1 MNYVDNGSRTIRIVF
16 SPFLPDSAFSV
27 SYSLCTFVHNL
38 SSSSSSGDG
47 NTISS
52 KIDTGAVLAVSSRTS
67 FIPLGKSFENSVND
81 LIAPYDSG
89 VYFTPIERARFI
101 SRLERSE
108 RPVYSGIHV
117 INYVGYDSKDSIFLE
132 KSNASTRGPSHNG
145 TFPAHSSFLQT
156 PSTPACLLS
165 AREAGWCGRY
175 CQSGSTVPPGL
186 PSARLKGLWPWRVFF
201 RNRTRGD
208 YMGRMHGKHA
218 PGGLPCNSSHLRGH
232 RGVQQNQGPARTS
245 YSVANRK
252 AQDCTSAALHPPA
265 SAARNTDSQSG
276 YDDLSKSGNSCAITF
291 ASNALRCCPSERSA
305 RK

>member
-1 MNYVDNGSRTIRIVF
+1 MSSIMLVTIPKI
-16 SPFLPDSAFSV
+16 AFS
-27 SYSLCTFVHNL
+27 LKNQMHL
-38 SSSSSSGDG
+38 R
-47 NTISS
+47 
-52 KIDTGAVLAVSSRTS
+52 K
-67 FIPLGKSFENSVND
+67 
-81 LIAPYDSG
+81 
-89 VYFTPIERARFI
+89 ARFI
-101 SRLERSE
+101 TALSLRTGGSC
-108 RPVYSGIHV
+108 
-117 INYVGYDSKDSIFLE
+117 K
-132 KSNASTRGPSHNG
+132 
-145 TFPAHSSFLQT
+145 T

-165 AREAGWCGRY
+165 AWEAGWCGRY

-218 PGGLPCNSSHLRGH
+218 PGGLPCNSSHLRDH

-245 YSVANRK
+245 YSVTNRK

-291 ASNALRCCPSERSA
+291 ASNALWCCPSERSA